1 VSNAA
6 IWGMIDA
13 EEIVFPLEIDEFN
26 SAWLLFSVPAAA
38 ARSLMPTRAFELV
51 EHEPG
56 WAHLIVAA
64 LDFRRNPWG
73 DYDEINFSFLAR
85 PAGATE
91 DAEAGG
97 LLLRTLVNQRF
108 SYEAGARAMQFP
120 RAEDDIDVAY
130 TDDTVTFDLSVG
142 GDHTLT
148 LRVPRA
154 RPEGESERMSTV
166 GYSYIDGV
174 ARCTHVEI
182 DMPTGIAAPDA
193 VSLELGAGTLA
204 AELRRLGL
212 PRSPDF
218 CAWGEGLFARF
229 GKPQPV

>member
-13 EEIVFPLEIDEFN
+13 EEIVFPLEIEEFN
-26 SAWLLFSVPAAA
+26 SAMLLFSVPVAA
-38 ARSLMPTRAFELV
+38 ARSLLPTRAFDLV
-51 EHEPG
+51 EREPG

-85 PAGATE
+85 PAGASE
-91 DAEAGG
+91 EQEAGG

-108 SYEAGARAMQFP
+108 GYEAGARAMQFP
-120 RAEDDIDVAY
+120 RAEDEIDVAY
-130 TDDTVTFDLSVG
+130 TGDTVTFDLTVD

-148 LRVPRA
+148 LGVPRA
-154 RPEGESERMSTV
+154 RPEGEPERMTTV

-174 ARCTHVEI
+174 ARCTHVDI
-182 DMPTGIAAPDA
+182 DMPTGIVDVDA
-193 VSLELGAGTLA
+193 VGVELGTGRLA
-204 AELRRLGL
+204 AELARLGL
-212 PRSPDF
+212 PRRPDF
-218 CAWGEGLFARF
+218 CAWGEGLSASFA
-229 GKPQPV
+229 KPRPV

>member
-6 IWGMIDA
+6 IWGLIDA

-26 SAWLLFSVPAAA
+26 SAMLLFSVPAAA
-38 ARSLMPTRAFELV
+38 ARSLLPTRAFELV
-51 EHEPG
+51 ERESG

-64 LDFRRNPWG
+64 MDFRRNPWG

-85 PAGATE
+85 PAGAS
-91 DAEAGG
+91 DDGEAGG
-97 LLLRTLVNQRF
+97 ILFRTLVNQRF
-108 SYEAGARAMQFP
+108 GYEAGARAMQFP
-120 RAEDDIDVAY
+120 RAEDEIDVAY
-130 TDDTVTFDLSVG
+130 SDDTVTFDLTVE
-142 GDHTLT
+142 GDPTLV

-154 RPEGESERMSTV
+154 RPEGEPERMNTV
-166 GYSYIDGV
+166 GYSYIDSV
-174 ARCTHVEI
+174 ARCTHIEI
-182 DMPTGIAAPDA
+182 DMPTGIVDPDA
-193 VSLELGAGTLA
+193 VSLELGTGPLA

-212 PRSPDF
+212 PRRPDF